1 MIKKLYFLG
10 PKGSYTQSASEKFSS
25 YINIE
30 ELVSVDSIY
39 EISQILKE
47 GNLNEYGAIIPIEN
61 SIEGIVRE
69 SQDNLADLAKVG
81 YRIQAETC
89 LDIEHSL
96 VSFGKKE
103 EIKTII
109 SHPQALAQCRNYIF
123 KNWGN
128 NIDLIPT
135 LSTSNAVLTL
145 KNTDPTIAAI
155 ASEFCAKTYNVPIQ
169 DSKINDEKNNKT
181 RFVLLTKF
189 NPKNN
194 FQNKTSIVFSTEN
207 IPGAL
212 NKVLTILE
220 KYGLNMSYI
229 DSRPSRKELGEY
241 VFYIDF
247 AGHIEDL
254 AVKNALEEIQPFIKM
269 FEILS
274 NGAEIIL

>member
-1 MIKKLYFLG
+1 M
-10 PKGSYTQSASEKFSS
+10 
-25 YINIE
+25 
-30 ELVSVDSIY
+30 
-39 EISQILKE
+39 
-47 GNLNEYGAIIPIEN
+47 
-61 SIEGIVRE
+61 
-69 SQDNLADLAKVG
+69 
-81 YRIQAETC
+81 
-89 LDIEHSL
+89 
-96 VSFGKKE
+96 
-103 EIKTII
+103 
-109 SHPQALAQCRNYIF
+109 
-123 KNWGN
+123 
-128 NIDLIPT
+128 
-135 LSTSNAVLTL
+135 
-145 KNTDPTIAAI
+145 
-155 ASEFCAKTYNVPIQ
+155 
-169 DSKINDEKNNKT
+169 
-181 RFVLLTKF
+181 TKF

>member
-10 PKGSYTQSASEKFSS
+10 PIGSYTQLASKKISS
-25 YINIE
+25 YIDIE

-39 EISQILKE
+39 EISRILKE
-47 GNLNEYGAIIPIEN
+47 NNLNEYGAIIPLEN

-69 SQDNLADLAKVG
+69 SQDNLADLAKIG

-96 VSFGKKE
+96 VSFGKKD

-123 KNWGN
+123 ENWGN
-128 NIDLIPT
+128 DIDLIPA
-135 LSTSNAVLTL
+135 LSTSNAVSTL
-145 KNTDPTIAAI
+145 KNIDPTIAAI

-169 DSKINDEKNNKT
+169 DSKINDKKNNKT

-194 FQNKTSIVFSTEN
+194 FQNKTSVVFSTEN

-220 KYGLNMSYI
+220 KYELNMSYV

>member
-69 SQDNLADLAKVG
+69 SQDNLADLAKIG

-123 KNWGN
+123 ENWGN
-128 NIDLIPT
+128 DIDLIPT
-135 LSTSNAVLTL
+135 LSTSNAVSIL

-247 AGHIEDL
+247 AGYIEDL